1 MAKVRMP
8 AKLIVCVVW
17 MVIGAVLNLAGG
29 GLLTAGIEI
38 ALIVGVLVGNDGVR
52 TFLKWA
58 SLFQAGYVVMI
69 LGFFIHETAIIA
81 TRTGIYII
89 AIAVVFGV
97 LAPLFLFWALGKD
110 DVREWMFRK
119 NFHIDDSNDG
129 TPSL

>member
-17 MVIGAVLNLAGG
+17 MIVGAVANLALGG
-29 GLLTAGIEI
+29 ILAAGIAI
-38 ALIVGVLVGNDGVR
+38 ALTVGILVGNDGVR

-58 SLFQAGYVVMI
+58 SLFQAGYTVTV
-69 LGFFIHETAIIA
+69 LGFFVSEGHVLEVRGGLAFV
-81 TRTGIYII
+81 

-119 NFHIDDSNDG
+119 NFHIDDSTDG